1 MTKVTA
7 DTVKEWFA
15 AGENVTVVDS
25 RSDAA
30 WNNAETMAAGAVR
43 IPPTEAEKHIA
54 DLNGADRIVVY
65 CT

>member
-15 AGENVTVVDS
+15 TGESVTVVDS
-25 RSDAA
+25 RPDAA
-30 WNNAETMAAGAVR
+30 WYNAETKAAGAVR
-43 IPPTEAEKHIA
+43 IPPSEAEKHIA
-54 DLNGADRIVVY
+54 DLNRADRIVVY

>member
-15 AGENVTVVDS
+15 KPEGVTVVDS

-30 WNNAETMAAGAVR
+30 WDNAETKAAAAIRV
-43 IPPTEAEKHIA
+43 PPTEAERHIA
-54 DLNGADRIVVY
+54 DVNRADRIVVY